1 MSTSPRNLKQ
11 AALYVEVPF
20 RGPLQI
26 GALAVTGGILL
37 VDGKKTTPAWILG
50 GNCIIRTGGPFLQ
63 GLTTEAPVRHPQPRS
78 PLSRELSSPED
89 ELKKRGFSVEQRLGP
104 SAPNVRPQ
112 AGSSLLARMEPAV
125 GGFRISRCQAAC
137 PHWIARATHPG

>member
-37 VDGKKTTPAWILG
+37 ADGKETTPAWILG

-63 GLTTEAPVRHPQPRS
+63 GLTTEAPVRHPSTAVSIVP
-78 PLSRELSSPED
+78 
-89 ELKKRGFSVEQRLGP
+89 GV
-104 SAPNVRPQ
+104 V
-112 AGSSLLARMEPAV
+112 LARGRTEEARDSVPSNDLDGVRLMSI
-125 GGFRISRCQAAC
+125 GRRSCQ
-137 PHWIARATHPG
+137 